1 MLQMFK
7 NNTVGVSRSH
17 QKDKHGAI
25 EWSWCSPIHFWSVFV
40 VQIRFEGFCQFC
52 QIYERNQ
59 LKINTWRS
67 LQMAFTK
74 KSLGISV
81 QNNVQLSLIV
91 SPKFMKQLPSV
102 FFCCH
107 GWNRRYH
114 QKSTKSQIEGWVS
127 KNICSFWKYSKSG
140 SVRCLSFFK
149 NYKYFSKF
157 NPQIGFRGF
166 LVITAITTV
175 ATKKTRPKNSNASW
189 RNNQDKWNIILNR
202 NP

>member
-81 QNNVQLSLIV
+81 QYNVPLILIV
-91 SPKFMKQLPSV
+91 SPRCVRV
-102 FFCCH
+102 FWSGLFCC
-107 GWNRRYH
+107 NRCYRRYH
-114 QKSTKSQIEGWVS
+114 QKSTTFVSEGWVS
-127 KNICSFWKYSKSG
+127 KNIYSFWKYSKSG

-149 NYKYFSKF
+149 NYK
-157 NPQIGFRGF
+157 
-166 LVITAITTV
+166 
-175 ATKKTRPKNSNASW
+175 
-189 RNNQDKWNIILNR
+189 
-202 NP
+202 

>member
-81 QNNVQLSLIV
+81 QNNVQLILIV
-91 SPKFMKQLPSV
+91 SPMFMKQLPSGFFFVVTAGTAVITKNQRNPKLRVEFRKIFIV
-102 FFCCH
+102 FEKTQTSDRARF
-107 GWNRRYH
+107 
-114 QKSTKSQIEGWVS
+114 WV
-127 KNICSFWKYSKSG
+127 
-140 SVRCLSFFK
+140 
-149 NYKYFSKF
+149 FSKTI
-157 NPQIGFRGF
+157 NIFRNSILTDECRWF
-166 LVITAITTV
+166 LGITPVPAVT
-175 ATKKTRPKNSNASW
+175 TKKNGR
-189 RNNQDKWNIILNR
+189 
-202 NP
+202 

>member
-91 SPKFMKQLPSV
+91 SPRCVRIFWSGL
-102 FFCCH
+102 FCC
-107 GWNRRYH
+107 NRCYRRYH
-114 QKSTKSQIEGWVS
+114 QKSTKPNLRVEFRKIFIVFEKTQTSDRARFWV
-127 KNICSFWKYSKSG
+127 
-140 SVRCLSFFK
+140 
-149 NYKYFSKF
+149 FSKTTNIF
-157 NPQIGFRGF
+157 RNSTLNLGFRWF
-166 LVITAITTV
+166 LVITAVPAVT
-175 ATKKTRPKNSNASW
+175 TKK
-189 RNNQDKWNIILNR
+189 NR
-202 NP
+202 R